1 MILFLRGK
9 AEEKKR
15 RDFSLQ
21 KKKKTNKSSHKEGEN
36 FNELVTSSTNAHTQ
50 HGGKKEQREN
60 SD

>member
-9 AEEKKR
+9 AEEKR

-21 KKKKTNKSSHKEGEN
+21 K
-36 FNELVTSSTNAHTQ
+36 NEQKQPRRRFQRISYEQHEHTQ
-50 HGGKKEQREN
+50 HGGKKEREN

>member
-9 AEEKKR
+9 AEEKR

-21 KKKKTNKSSHKEGEN
+21 K
-36 FNELVTSSTNAHTQ
+36 NEQKQPQRRRKFLKRISYEQHEHTQ
-50 HGGKKEQREN
+50 HGGKKEREN